1 MKASLYM
8 KSKRSFYVEAIT
20 LDEKSAEELL
30 KDFQKWIDDKR
41 LPTDKDYMAALGPCG
56 K

>member
-1 MKASLYM
+1 MNATVYM

-41 LPTDKDYMAALGPCG
+41 LPTEEDYMAALGPCG